1 MKGIILAGGY
11 GTRLHPLTKAVS
23 KQLLP
28 VYDKPLIYYP
38 LSVLML
44 AGIRDILIITTPEEK
59 SRFQKLLKD
68 GSNLGIN
75 LNFVSQPFP
84 NGLSQAFILGK
95 DFIANDD
102 VCLVLGDNIH
112 YGHGLIK
119 LLNTAV
125 YKAQSEKLATV
136 FAYYVKD
143 SSQYGVIEF
152 DSDGNA
158 ITLEEKPKI
167 PKSNYAVTGLYF
179 YPNDVIEKA
188 SKVIPSERGEFEITS
203 INNDYLL
210 EKRLSVEV
218 LGRGFT
224 WMDTGTPE
232 SLLSA
237 SIFIETIEKRQN
249 LKIACLE
256 EISYRKGFISKSQLL
271 DLIEINRNNQYLNYL
286 LKISEE

>member
-11 GTRLHPLTKAVS
+11 GTRLYPLTKAVS

-95 DFIANDD
+95 DFIADDD

-112 YGHGLIK
+112 YGHGLVK
-119 LLNTAV
+119 LLNSAV
-125 YKAQSEKLATV
+125 QRAQLEKLATV
-136 FAYYVKD
+136 FAYYVND

-152 DSDGNA
+152 DSNGNA

-188 SKVIPSERGEFEITS
+188 SKVIPSERGEYEITS

-256 EISYRKGFISKSQLL
+256 EISYRKGLISKSQLL
-271 DLIEINRNNQYLNYL
+271 DLIEINRNNQYFNYL
-286 LKISEE
+286 LKISDE